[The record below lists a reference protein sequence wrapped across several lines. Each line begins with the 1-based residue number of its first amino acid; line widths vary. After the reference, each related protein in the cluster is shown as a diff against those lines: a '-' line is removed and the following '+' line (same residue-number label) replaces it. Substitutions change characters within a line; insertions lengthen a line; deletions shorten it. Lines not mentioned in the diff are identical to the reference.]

1 MYLTANI
8 AIVNIVQDGKIS
20 CCYGCRS
27 AGVSLQGLG
36 ILPRLAQGFGSHFG
50 RLYCKA
56 ADRVD
61 SHLGWR
67 LWPG

>member
-8 AIVNIVQDGKIS
+8 AIVNIVRDPKIL
-20 CCYGCRS
+20 CGHGRR
-27 AGVSLQGLG
+27 AGVCVAGLG
-36 ILPRLAQGFGSHFG
+36 VRQRVAQGFASYFS